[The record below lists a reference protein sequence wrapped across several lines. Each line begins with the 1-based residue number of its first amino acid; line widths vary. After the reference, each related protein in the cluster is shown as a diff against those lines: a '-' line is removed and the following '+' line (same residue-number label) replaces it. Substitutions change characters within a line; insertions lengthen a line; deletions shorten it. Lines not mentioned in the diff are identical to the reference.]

1 MTVYLCSFK
10 HFTSKIAPFLEGLS
24 LNISPITVGD
34 AQALLAEGFVSVVG
48 FKPIARML
56 SEVLGIDVPA
66 KRAQISPVEGDVV
79 VSFQITHLPTG
90 SEIRFFKVELEAAL
104 ATQEQHRRIRELIKG
119 KRLSF
124 SLMAEVL
131 GKTSVECFRVLRDG
145 SLTYKEAERLLEV
158 VSAS

>member
-10 HFTSKIAPFLEGLS
+10 HFTSKIAPSLEGVS

-34 AQALLAEGFVSVVG
+34 AKALLAEGFVSAVG
-48 FKPIARML
+48 YKPTARVL

-79 VSFQITHLPTG
+79 VSFQITHPTG
-90 SEIRFFKVELEAAL
+90 GEIRFFKVELEAAL

-131 GKTSVECFRVLRDG
+131 GKTSVECFRALRDR
-145 SLTYKEAERLLEV
+145 SLTYKEAERLLEA